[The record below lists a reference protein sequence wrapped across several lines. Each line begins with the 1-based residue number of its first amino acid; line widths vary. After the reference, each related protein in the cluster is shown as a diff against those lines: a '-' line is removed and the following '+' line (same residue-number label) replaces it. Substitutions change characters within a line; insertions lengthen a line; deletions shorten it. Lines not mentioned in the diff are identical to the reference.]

1 LHSAASELAAERS
14 VANAKVER
22 YRQRAEQEGAAA
34 QEELELARQG
44 CRRDQEAV
52 HAAHAAA
59 QQATKTRFDEE
70 LARLVAHAEAA
81 QEARQRDMEL
91 EKAAYE
97 QRLQEQRSA
106 AEAVA
111 SPHHVQPPTTSPHH
125 LPAHASQILVKEN
138 STWGCCGVEA
148 GGAPEGEV
156 MAR

>member
-1 LHSAASELAAERS
+1 MHSAASELAAERS

-106 AEAVA
+106 AEAGVLAAKEAMAAEAAAHRLTLGAEQQHGKRRVA
-111 SPHHVQPPTTSPHH
+111 P
-125 LPAHASQILVKEN
+125 
-138 STWGCCGVEA
+138 
-148 GGAPEGEV
+148 
-156 MAR
+156 